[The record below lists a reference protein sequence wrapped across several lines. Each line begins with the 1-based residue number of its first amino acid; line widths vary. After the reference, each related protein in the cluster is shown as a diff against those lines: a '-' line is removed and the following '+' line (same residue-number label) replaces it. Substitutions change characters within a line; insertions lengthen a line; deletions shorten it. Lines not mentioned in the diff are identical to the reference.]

1 MDEITLTTILYKYKD
16 QQPKQF
22 GEDFGEK
29 CYPVSAILNICEEY
43 HQMMKEREQKEA
55 EQQGN
60 CNLPHVSNNEV
71 AVCEHPKSCYYCQ
84 KLMTDENCKGCPN
97 KPK

>member
-71 AVCEHPKSCYYCQ
+71 AVCDHKII
-84 KLMTDENCKGCPN
+84 KKGFHKGRCACGLF
-97 KPK
+97 KEKQ